1 MLDATPQGEV
11 AAVELLHHPGK
22 PVAAVGEGV
31 GALLAFGLEVGD
43 GAADWVGVVGC
54 SDPVDMGLLP
64 VLLMVP
70 VGVGWRLGEP
80 PLVPPSNRLV
90 PVAGRPRS
98 RSDSGLPVASS
109 TTVTV
114 ARMPTNSKTVTAT
127 SIRVRP

>member
-1 MLDATPQGEV
+1 ED
-11 AAVELLHHPGK
+11 
-22 PVAAVGEGV
+22 GV
-31 GALLAFGLEVGD
+31 GALLAFGVADAGDGADLVGD
-43 GAADWVGVVGC
+43 GVDSLGVGC
-54 SDPVDMGLLP
+54 GDPVDTGLLP

-70 VGVGWRLGEP
+70 VGVGWRLGGP

-114 ARMPTNSKTVTAT
+114 ARMPTNIKTVTAT